1 MIDPQ
6 KLFEEMKAE
15 YGEENSNRIMDSIV
29 TSTMA
34 LIEFLAKSAGVSF
47 EIMCYALIH
56 ADKQPKEEH

>member
-6 KLFEEMKAE
+6 KYFEEMKAE
-15 YGEENSNRIMDSIV
+15 YGEENSDMIMDSIV

-34 LIEFLAKSAGVSF
+34 LIEFLAKSSGVSF

-56 ADKQPKEEH
+56 ADRQKEEEH

>member
-15 YGEENSNRIMDSIV
+15 YGEENSDMIMDSIV

-56 ADKQPKEEH
+56 ADKQTKEEH

>member
-6 KLFEEMKAE
+6 TLFEEMKAE
-15 YGEENSNRIMDSIV
+15 YGEENSNRIMDSIA
-29 TSTMA
+29 TNTMA

-56 ADKQPKEEH
+56 ADKQKEEEH